1 MKLSQSFVTEALA
14 LSDALDLSEFS
25 CVDLLVSAEQQMAN
39 FPGIPICSK
48 FCFIL

>member
-39 FPGIPICSK
+39 FPGTVHPQICK
-48 FCFIL
+48 P